1 MKLILKTLCLIAG
14 LTSLFIGSV
23 VTVGFFGRLT
33 DLSRTNLLLD
43 NLPGWGAMAGGLLG
57 LYCGLRGD
65 RKAKA

>member
-1 MKLILKTLCLIAG
+1 MLGAAAG
-14 LTSLFIGSV
+14 FREHGDDVLE
-23 VTVGFFGRLT
+23 RLT